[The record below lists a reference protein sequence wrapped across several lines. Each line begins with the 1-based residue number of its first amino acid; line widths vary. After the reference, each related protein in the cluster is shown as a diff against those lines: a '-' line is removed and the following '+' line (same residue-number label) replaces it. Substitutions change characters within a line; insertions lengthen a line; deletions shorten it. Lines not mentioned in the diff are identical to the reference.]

1 MAELKDAVPHRSGQE
16 VPNCWQ
22 CHHFAISWDPARPY
36 SCRLMGFKTRVQP
49 SLEVLRVDG
58 ERCRGFV
65 LKAIPVGSGPATTA
79 SASRPRAG
87 VSASASRNR
96 PQVWEA

>member
-1 MAELKDAVPHRSGQE
+1 MSSHRTGLE

-22 CHHFAISWDPARPY
+22 CQHFAISWDPSRPY
-36 SCRLMGFKTRVQP
+36 SCKLMGFKTRVQP

-65 LKAIPVGSGPATTA
+65 LKAVVTP
-79 SASRPRAG
+79 PRASTSLPVATQG
-87 VSASASRNR
+87 MTSSATVSRNR